1 MSTAGCLRW
10 VSYNLF
16 SARSAL
22 LFHVANLGDWT
33 GKAGPY
39 KIRHTKERFD
49 PSNPMALF
57 EMIESGEE
65 AR

>member
-1 MSTAGCLRW
+1 M
-10 VSYNLF
+10 
-16 SARSAL
+16 